1 MQEVC
6 KYDEARRR
14 YITHVTRNI
23 KYVSLLDEHCTGFF
37 LNLRRIRLVR
47 CFRLRG
53 GTASAILIANVKA
66 SVSHPRICQARRGT
80 SLSGNQVR
88 ARLARA
94 AVSSPSRRLGQAS
107 GFAGSNRQISHS
119 SSSEDVSG
127 SEESHQRADEET
139 LGGKTAGEEGVDS
152 NQSSREVGARA
163 RVRWR
168 TRQSGFHFLRPIIK
182 LADGTWLVGDYA
194 EGPSSD
200 YRVTEFSFSDI
211 RWKYLNIDYVVTA
224 RTDAWVVNPDL
235 SKVDEIG
242 FTDLMPGSPD
252 NHGHGAAST
261 SRVDW
266 IEIYA
271 PKVPR
276 SKAAETNNNR

>member
-1 MQEVC
+1 MPIAKRKVDDMRVFILSALLGVFGICIAPSAFAQGAAPAAPPLFLREDWKHTPDIVEHAVVQES
-6 KYDEARRR
+6 
-14 YITHVTRNI
+14 VTTPDVELKLYGQTPQYTDPDRQGRA
-23 KYVSLLDEHCTGFF
+23 KD
-37 LNLRRIRLVR
+37 
-47 CFRLRG
+47 
-53 GTASAILIANVKA
+53 
-66 SVSHPRICQARRGT
+66 
-80 SLSGNQVR
+80 SGVYE
-88 ARLARA
+88 
-94 AVSSPSRRLGQAS
+94 V
-107 GFAGSNRQISHS
+107 
-119 SSSEDVSG
+119 
-127 SEESHQRADEET
+127 
-139 LGGKTAGEEGVDS
+139 LGGGVTYIYTGPCLTPCAVALKDK
-152 NQSSREVGARA
+152 NNYANLTGQA

-224 RTDAWVVNPDL
+224 KTDAWVVNPDL

-252 NHGHGAAST
+252 NYGHGAAST

-276 SKAAETNNNR
+276 SEQAPAR

>member
-1 MQEVC
+1 MRVF
-6 KYDEARRR
+6 
-14 YITHVTRNI
+14 IL
-23 KYVSLLDEHCTGFF
+23 SLLLCVFGVGIASSAFPQGTPPAPPAGPPLFLREDWKHTPDEPEHAVIQDSVTTPDVELKLYGQTPQYTDPD
-37 LNLRRIRLVR
+37 RQ
-47 CFRLRG
+47 G
-53 GTASAILIANVKA
+53 KA
-66 SVSHPRICQARRGT
+66 KD
-80 SLSGNQVR
+80 SGVYE
-88 ARLARA
+88 
-94 AVSSPSRRLGQAS
+94 V
-107 GFAGSNRQISHS
+107 
-119 SSSEDVSG
+119 
-127 SEESHQRADEET
+127 
-139 LGGKTAGEEGVDS
+139 LGGGITYIYTGPCLTPCAVALKDKNDYANLTG
-152 NQSSREVGARA
+152 QA

-200 YRVTEFSFSDI
+200 YRVTEFSFADI
-211 RWKYLNIDYVVTA
+211 RWKYLNIDHVVTA
-224 RTDAWVVNPDL
+224 KADAWVPSPDL

-271 PKVPR
+271 ARVSR
-276 SKAAETNNNR
+276 SAAPQPSSNR